1 MTFSTTFV
9 DNVFV
14 TTVKNPRA
22 TVDIANE
29 FKKEL
34 LQHLE
39 NGNRQGVV
47 DLSSAEFIDSA
58 FLGALVTALKRA
70 TARNGDILLVGLQQP
85 VKAMFEL
92 TRLHRIFQ
100 IHETTESALKSLS
113 Q

>member
-1 MTFSTTFV
+1 MAFSTTFV
-9 DNVFV
+9 DNAFV
-14 TTVKNPRA
+14 TKVSDPRA

-29 FKKEL
+29 FKTEL
-34 LQHLE
+34 LQHLDK
-39 NGNRQGVV
+39 GNRKGVV

-70 TARNGDILLVGLQQP
+70 TAHDGDIILVGLQKP

-113 Q
+113 E